1 MRPLFF
7 RNFLSKIFR
16 KPKMGYA
23 PHPLRYAQHLPPSGG
38 RLLLSCI
45 FIMLDRSCQLSHSAN
60 SASRT
65 QLCPVAADSAAG
77 RQGWRSQAIGE
88 IFKGT
93 DGACADPD
101 TQNFPCHGSTQ
112 HCRLPIQIQLS
123 FTSHTGSLLLS
134 SPKKV
139 TFPSSPRPPSSPPF
153 SLLHFAK
160 FVHTRREDCTLR
172 RGKRGIIIYA

>member
-1 MRPLFF
+1 MEVTPLRRLHLIRAAKAAHLLLKEKAFGWLHF
-7 RNFLSKIFR
+7 IRDTNR
-16 KPKMGYA
+16 CVP

-65 QLCPVAADSAAG
+65 Q
-77 RQGWRSQAIGE
+77 
-88 IFKGT
+88 
-93 DGACADPD
+93 
-101 TQNFPCHGSTQ
+101 

-139 TFPSSPRPPSSPPF
+139 TFPSSPRPPSSPPS